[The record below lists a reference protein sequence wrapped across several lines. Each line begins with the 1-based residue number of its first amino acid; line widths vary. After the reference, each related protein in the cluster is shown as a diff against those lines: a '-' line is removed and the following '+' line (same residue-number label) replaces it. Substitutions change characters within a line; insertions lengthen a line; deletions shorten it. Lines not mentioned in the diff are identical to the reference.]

1 MKLLVLDTRLMISTR
16 VLNNRNRVF
25 LLGSEK
31 LIILGNGFDL
41 ASGLRSSYYDFFS
54 KRIDDEL
61 IRYFDEAYD
70 YFNKNMYGKDVNF
83 NVLFNFDFLGNDT
96 GHAAGKVIKIQNISH
111 SDNSEHKIY
120 EKIYKSDL
128 TFWDLAFYFSKNQFG
143 SEEIKD
149 YDWQD
154 VERKMLEF
162 LTGSKKDK
170 NVPHLPG
177 MESYVK
183 RCFDIKNSA
192 TFLCLH
198 LAYYLPDR
206 KEYSSNEIIEYLY
219 DELQLFEKKFA
230 EYIKTES
237 NKNDYKE
244 KAKEK
249 ICKISQKSIENFKDK
264 IFSFNYTDPFSE
276 NGLDIINV
284 HGKAET
290 NSILFG
296 IDQETISPDS
306 YIYSFTKTFRQ
317 MTETKLAKSYAV
329 DILPNKDDISEIAFF
344 GHSLSNL
351 DYSYFQTI
359 FDHYDIYNSHVKLVF
374 YYEKYKN
381 KTTRDIELDLAN
393 KISQMLY
400 AYSPSIDNKKKGRN
414 LLHKLLLEKRLIID
428 EIN

>member
-1 MKLLVLDTRLMISTR
+1 M
-16 VLNNRNRVF
+16 
-25 LLGSEK
+25 GSEK

-170 NVPHLPG
+170 NVPHLSG

-206 KEYSSNEIIEYLY
+206 KE
-219 DELQLFEKKFA
+219 
-230 EYIKTES
+230 
-237 NKNDYKE
+237 
-244 KAKEK
+244 
-249 ICKISQKSIENFKDK
+249 
-264 IFSFNYTDPFSE
+264 
-276 NGLDIINV
+276 
-284 HGKAET
+284 
-290 NSILFG
+290 
-296 IDQETISPDS
+296 
-306 YIYSFTKTFRQ
+306 
-317 MTETKLAKSYAV
+317 
-329 DILPNKDDISEIAFF
+329 
-344 GHSLSNL
+344 
-351 DYSYFQTI
+351 
-359 FDHYDIYNSHVKLVF
+359 
-374 YYEKYKN
+374 
-381 KTTRDIELDLAN
+381 
-393 KISQMLY
+393 
-400 AYSPSIDNKKKGRN
+400 
-414 LLHKLLLEKRLIID
+414 
-428 EIN
+428 